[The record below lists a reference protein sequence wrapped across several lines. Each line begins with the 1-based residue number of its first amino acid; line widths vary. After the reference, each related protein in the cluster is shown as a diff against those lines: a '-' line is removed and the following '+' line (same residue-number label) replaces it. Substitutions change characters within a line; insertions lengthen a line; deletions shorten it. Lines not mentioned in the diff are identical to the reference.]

1 MKKRY
6 KLVILGAGKE
16 QECLYKLCKSKSLI
30 PIGVDKKIENLK
42 KVKCRE
48 SINVSVHNYKE
59 IINKIK
65 KRSYYRCN

>member
-16 QECLYKLCKSKSLI
+16 QECLYKLCKSKSII
-30 PIGVDKKIENLK
+30 PIGVDKKIENLI

-48 SINVSVHNYKE
+48 I
-59 IINKIK
+59 
-65 KRSYYRCN
+65 